1 MLMAATIASKN
12 LVKSD
17 NVPNAAITTTVF
29 PARVMWTRTAD
40 FSIQVPGALLGGKR
54 TFEYKN
60 FPANTFSR
68 CFNTILCLL
77 IHRYMQ
83 NPILDISS
91 VAGNWQ

>member
-54 TFEYKN
+54 TFEFKK
-60 FPANTFSR
+60 
-68 CFNTILCLL
+68 ILQIIFDAVL
-77 IHRYMQ
+77 IQFY
-83 NPILDISS
+83 
-91 VAGNWQ
+91 VY